1 MPTCM
6 DANDDNRQPI
16 TANIFVIFYL
26 SRRELRSEVEV
37 VSNCEGDEIHSI
49 FIPTFPKCFF
59 AH

>member
-1 MPTCM
+1 M

-16 TANIFVIFYL
+16 MANMAVIRDFYL
-26 SRRELRSEVEV
+26 LGGSFAARWRGFL
-37 VSNCEGDEIHSI
+37 NCDCEYPIHSI